1 MDANLARTVVESFY
15 ADIWN
20 RHDKS
25 KIPTLLCADLTFR
38 GSLGQAKTGHDGFAS
53 YLDHVHEVLD
63 EFRCDILDLVIDDP
77 RAFARMRFSGIHRGE
92 VFGYRPT
99 GKRVEWAGAAL
110 FIFKGGRVAD
120 LWVLGDVHG
129 LLQLLERNAS
139 AEASGPAQAARHP
152 SRAS

>member
-1 MDANLARTVVESFY
+1 MGTRKRWVAVAAPAVAAGVALALAGGRADAHPHGLDWDGVL
-15 ADIWN
+15 I
-20 RHDKS
+20 
-25 KIPTLLCADLTFR
+25 
-38 GSLGQAKTGHDGFAS
+38 HDGFAS

-77 RAFARMRFSGIHRGE
+77 RAFARMRFSGIHRSE
-92 VFGYRPT
+92 VFGYQPT